1 MLVTH
6 VDYDATAFSLSSNSV
21 NNTIGHSRY
30 TIIPADGIYIS
41 SYDTSKTTEEYKKS
55 MEGDPYPSFGIT
67 ELCSIPWYTGDDT
80 KKPIL
85 NIKEDE
91 SAPVEKLTFDYI
103 VPHDTITPREGFV
116 FENIFVNGAPEGN
129 ITMTNA
135 AITSYSNGDKVIEAT
150 DFNNAEIQ
158 FADQFNANGK
168 DSLHI
173 DIFAYENMQVKIG
186 FTEKSGKN
194 GMKSEGLKK
203 ESGTQMFDLKEKTW
217 TRIDVSVEKLANG
230 GIAIEDI
237 GGITLSNGNGKTIY
251 INNIYF
257 FTQKVNAIDEIQNN
271 ADIDEKIYTPEGIRI
286 NTDKRN
292 LKKGLY
298 IINGKKYMIK

>member
-1 MLVTH
+1 M
-6 VDYDATAFSLSSNSV
+6 
-21 NNTIGHSRY
+21 
-30 TIIPADGIYIS
+30 
-41 SYDTSKTTEEYKKS
+41 K
-55 MEGDPYPSFGIT
+55 
-67 ELCSIPWYTGDDT
+67 
-80 KKPIL
+80 
-85 NIKEDE
+85 
-91 SAPVEKLTFDYI
+91 
-103 VPHDTITPREGFV
+103 
-116 FENIFVNGAPEGN
+116 PEG
-129 ITMTNA
+129 
-135 AITSYSNGDKVIEAT
+135 V
-150 DFNNAEIQ
+150 
-158 FADQFNANGK
+158 
-168 DSLHI
+168 
-173 DIFAYENMQVKIG
+173 
-186 FTEKSGKN
+186 
-194 GMKSEGLKK
+194 KK